1 MTSRALTTSLLAA
14 CVLVASDARAA
25 LGPCRLAAPTT
36 TGVLLVV
43 SDIERSARWYRD
55 HVGLVETERRV
66 GVVNMVRGPAGVT
79 LIEGRLQPGL
89 PQIVCLVLDG
99 PPAPAAGGEP
109 RYLTDPD
116 GTGVELPAQH

>member
-1 MTSRALTTSLLAA
+1 MTNRTILACALATLAGD
-14 CVLVASDARAA
+14 ASAD

-36 TGVLLVV
+36 TGVMLVV

-55 HVGLVETERRV
+55 HVGLVETARRV
-66 GVVNMVRGPAGVT
+66 GVVDMVRGPAGVT

-99 PPAPAAGGEP
+99 PPAPATGGEP

-116 GTGVELPAQH
+116 GTGVELPPHH